1 MAYGRKIEGFLT
13 LDITDFTR
21 KMSMVDTHLSSST
34 RNFGSFNTAMGD
46 TTAKAGSAGSAV
58 DKIGQNA
65 SNAGTSMGRAG
76 QTGTQMGNDISRG
89 ANVGATSLN
98 KVSTNARGVSDSLD
112 GITMAMGGVV
122 AGFGAMQMVEM
133 AWTGSTQAQFNK
145 AYLATKMTDTAAQ
158 GYIKTI
164 QDTVNVVPGDDTF
177 LNQLL
182 TGAVA
187 RQTNLTTAQITSLA
201 YATADYTTVSQAMG
215 KSQIETQMDLKEYVQ
230 TGNTS
235 QLERDSIL
243 KNQMGTLEDQATV
256 SDRIL
261 ALNKALQAEGYAGL
275 SKLDIAS
282 IKWEELK
289 GKVQAVATSLGTD
302 LLPTVQ
308 GVIEWFIG
316 LDTATGGW
324 STKLIFL
331 GAGVIAVG
339 AAFGMLLMVL
349 APLAGI
355 LGPIALGF
363 INMILPMIGVQAT
376 AISASGGFMVLAGAV
391 WTAIAPFL
399 PFIAIGVALGGVI
412 YLLGQHFG
420 WWTDLGSMAGTIW
433 NGLVGVLTGLWNVMI
448 GFMSWVGGVATNVWD
463 ALTSSFYD
471 SEGNFVG
478 LIQGFQNLGGLIWA
492 AVQPGLYALPG
503 QIWGFLTVLP
513 GMIYTAL
520 TTSQQ
525 GSFDI
530 AGMIVG
536 WFGSVDWMGVIQ
548 SLIGGLVAINPV
560 TIITR
565 LLFGDKVADQA
576 SAFAVE
582 AIMGFLTTLGSL
594 LTGLY
599 NTLAPI
605 AGGIVS
611 ALQPIICIILGCSP
625 GIVPA
630 LQLLYSGF
638 TSIFR
643 SIWNFLS
650 PVANM
655 IINGLRGIW
664 GALSQGDIM
673 GVFMAGFSTLGNIGS
688 YIIGFISSVDWN
700 GIFLTIFSTI
710 AGFASQYNPATWIA
724 TLLFGP
730 DAGAQVTT
738 TLFSTLM
745 NIGTMFVT
753 GLQVVWSGLMGMV
766 TFVQG
771 IWNSLIL
778 ATQFAWGLLQIYILN
793 PARAIWTTIQFIWN
807 SIWTTINTVW
817 TRLQFGAIST
827 FNTIKNA
834 ILNPFNTVKS
844 ILNTVWNGL
853 KSGWNT
859 LVSTFGSGA
868 TRLKNLVMSPIK
880 TVYNGLVDLWNLVTG
895 SKTPHMAGGAG
906 PSTGIVGNAGPSGFS
921 GPSSIPQRKAG
932 RSKGL
937 WAGFT
942 DTVRDH
948 INLTANYNGLR
959 GRFAGPNTSAGL
971 GDGPKNK
978 ECNPN
983 EPCYAGGW
991 GDVGNWSSKI
1001 KSVLTSWP
1009 TKATIGG
1016 IKVTQDLMNSIMNG
1030 GGKLAIFETV
1040 ANKIFSGINYEYYYN
1055 NRYTDAQVL
1064 SGHKANCWDSAELLM
1079 NLGARLNLPVSMGHG
1094 TWGRDGH
1101 VWAIIAGKVFDG
1113 AAKTLGYGWK
1123 SPKVKGYS
1131 AGPRPSAGQSN
1142 EQLTEIHNHFDM
1154 RGVQIHGIDDLEKQM
1169 EKAANKIFTKRI
1181 NSNGANGN

>member
-1 MAYGRKIEGFLT
+1 MASNSRRIEGFLT

-58 DKIGQNA
+58 DKVGQNA

-331 GAGVIAVG
+331 GAGVIAVS
-339 AAFGMLLMVL
+339 AAFGMLMMAL
-349 APLAGI
+349 APVVGGLSSLIFGMVAYQGISLATIASTMGTSAAFGV
-355 LGPIALGF
+355 LG
-363 INMILPMIGVQAT
+363 T
-376 AISASGGFMVLAGAV
+376 AI

-433 NGLVGVLTGLWNVMI
+433 NGLVGVLTGLWDVMI

-478 LIQGFQNLGGLIWA
+478 LIQGFQNLGGLIWS
-492 AVQPGLYALPG
+492 AVQPGLYTLPG
-503 QIWGFLTVLP
+503 QIWGFLTGLP

-548 SLIGGLVAINPV
+548 SLIGGLVSINPV

-630 LQLLYSGF
+630 LQSLYSWF
-638 TSIFR
+638 TSIFGA
-643 SIWNFLS
+643 IWNFLS

-655 IINGLRGIW
+655 IINGLQGIW

-730 DAGAQVTT
+730 DAGVQVTT

-753 GLQVVWSGLMGMV
+753 GLHVVWAGLMGMV

-771 IWNSLIL
+771 IWNSLIF
-778 ATQFAWGLLQIYILN
+778 ATQFAWGLLQLYILN

-895 SKTPHMAGGAG
+895 SKVPKMAGSAGVAGGKGLAGSIGMAG
-906 PSTGIVGNAGPSGFS
+906 PGPIVNSGGGSSLGIISG
-921 GPSSIPQRKAG
+921 I
-932 RSKGL
+932 
-937 WAGFT
+937 T
-942 DTVRDH
+942 NTVRGF
-948 INLTANYNGLR
+948 INNTANRNGLS
-959 GRFAGPNTSAGL
+959 GRFAGPRPAGL
-971 GDGPKNK
+971 GRGPPQGQ
-978 ECNPN
+978 CDPD
-983 EPCYAGGW
+983 EPCYAGWDGIS
-991 GDVGNWSSKI
+991 NWEGRIESI
-1001 KSVLTSWP
+1001 LTSWP
-1009 TKATIGG
+1009 TKANIGG
-1016 IKVTQDLMNSIMNG
+1016 IQVTTDLMDSILNG
-1030 GGKLAIFETV
+1030 GGNMAIFDYV
-1040 ANKIFSGINYEYYYN
+1040 ASQIIGKTRYEYYYN
-1055 NRYTDAQVL
+1055 ARYSDAEVIK
-1064 SGHKANCWDSAELLM
+1064 GGRCNCFDGAELLI
-1079 NLGARLNLPVSMGHG
+1079 NLAHRLNLPAYMGHG
-1094 TWGRDGH
+1094 TWGADGH
-1101 VWAIIAGKVFDG
+1101 AFAVIGNQVRDTTAFQK
-1113 AAKTLGYGWK
+1113 GYGWR
-1123 SPKVKGYS
+1123 SPKVRGYPS
-1131 AGPRPSAGQSN
+1131 AGPGPRSSGPSSN
-1142 EQLTEIHNHFDM
+1142 GENHFHFDM
-1154 RGVQIHGIDDLEKQM
+1154 RGSQINGISDLEKQM
-1169 EKAANKIFTKRI
+1169 EKTANKVYTKRTI
-1181 NSNGANGN
+1181 RNGANGS